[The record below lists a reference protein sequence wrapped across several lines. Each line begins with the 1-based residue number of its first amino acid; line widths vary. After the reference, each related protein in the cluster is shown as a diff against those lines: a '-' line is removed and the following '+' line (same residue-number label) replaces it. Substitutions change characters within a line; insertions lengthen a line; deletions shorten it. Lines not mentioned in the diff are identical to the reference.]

1 MNMAQDGDGIW
12 QRGLFAVM
20 EFISNFMV
28 MAEEEFDGIAFG
40 PLVDMIR
47 RQKAPGVKLVGLGI
61 FLACLGFFFIG
72 IGFIWGVSVWVKHK
86 EKK

>member
-1 MNMAQDGDGIW
+1 MDA
-12 QRGLFAVM
+12 
-20 EFISNFMV
+20 
-28 MAEEEFDGIAFG
+28 
-40 PLVDMIR
+40 
-47 RQKAPGVKLVGLGI
+47 LVGLGI